1 MPKIPTFVTEAR
13 PTTQIGARKTN
24 VQVPFSASPFAQLQK
39 PIDTVVNYFQ
49 KAEQANN
56 VNEAQKIK
64 NDALPDIIELQR
76 KTSNIANPRVASEE
90 FTKGYKQIV
99 NNKLSGIQNR
109 SVKKLTE
116 SSFLDDEYLYKA
128 KVLNASGKKL
138 ETETESSLDSFT
150 TTKIAEIMQSGNTDL
165 LKSLP
170 TVLENFYN
178 KYNSVDKNLV
188 NNYKKNIP
196 KKITIGRFYYD
207 LQNNPV
213 RALEALDKGAYPL
226 LIGEDRRSY
235 RDKALSEITK
245 RSQIAEKVLMFN
257 TAEKFSERLQNIFT
271 NQLSEDDIISD
282 GNLKGLPVL
291 QDQMV
296 QLNKT
301 IQENKNAKVPDFDN
315 VIDTAEKIISG
326 DIKNMTEGYRTSM
339 FDVFSKS
346 IIQRSD
352 QFTKDSYNLFAQMF
366 INRDEP
372 NFINNHKN
380 FFEFIKTASEAVKAN
395 RNFKNLESTYNQRLN
410 NFYNVMYQRF
420 QKGLNE
426 NKNSFDLLNPKSPE
440 YIAKDLYRFIPDS
453 ATIMK
458 GLYQGIK
465 KEEPL
470 ENVIPRKSGES
481 IEQYQKR
488 IGQ

>member
-64 NDALPDIIELQR
+64 NDTLPDIIELQR

-138 ETETESSLDSFT
+138 ETETESALDSFT

-196 KKITIGRFYYD
+196 KK
-207 LQNNPV
+207 
-213 RALEALDKGAYPL
+213 
-226 LIGEDRRSY
+226 RSY
-235 RDKALSEITK
+235 S
-245 RSQIAEKVLMFN
+245 
-257 TAEKFSERLQNIFT
+257 
-271 NQLSEDDIISD
+271 
-282 GNLKGLPVL
+282 
-291 QDQMV
+291 
-296 QLNKT
+296 
-301 IQENKNAKVPDFDN
+301 
-315 VIDTAEKIISG
+315 
-326 DIKNMTEGYRTSM
+326 
-339 FDVFSKS
+339 
-346 IIQRSD
+346 
-352 QFTKDSYNLFAQMF
+352 
-366 INRDEP
+366 
-372 NFINNHKN
+372 
-380 FFEFIKTASEAVKAN
+380 
-395 RNFKNLESTYNQRLN
+395 
-410 NFYNVMYQRF
+410 
-420 QKGLNE
+420 
-426 NKNSFDLLNPKSPE
+426 
-440 YIAKDLYRFIPDS
+440 
-453 ATIMK
+453 
-458 GLYQGIK
+458 
-465 KEEPL
+465 
-470 ENVIPRKSGES
+470 
-481 IEQYQKR
+481 
-488 IGQ
+488 